1 MKKLCLKIKL
11 ISNAAGKV
19 INVFIT
25 TALFFIVSMFF
36 SISSYAATISSPNYS
51 LMPMTNKS
59 LSASQ
64 LAAQR
69 SADFSSVLN
78 KLLKQP
84 FDLGSSLNPIKF
96 NKEDTQNFF
105 SPTGSATVEPS
116 STGGW
121 GIINLNND
129 EQSKLGAMTLNTAI
143 DMTQDLHFSWEVKIS
158 YSNYWDGPGD
168 GIGFVLHPLYKPG
181 EKITDLSS
189 NNSQFLPTYFGR
201 YINKAGHLVAVED
214 LNNLYNGQ
222 NLNSILNSSA
232 CPYGAFVATN
242 YNGYSTVDTS
252 TYKQLKNPINIVN
265 NRMTM
270 TMK

>member
-1 MKKLCLKIKL
+1 
-11 ISNAAGKV
+11 
-19 INVFIT
+19 
-25 TALFFIVSMFF
+25 
-36 SISSYAATISSPNYS
+36 
-51 LMPMTNKS
+51 MPMTNKS

-143 DMTQDLHFSWEVKIS
+143 DMTQDFHFSWEVKIS